1 MPLILRVI
9 LVRVQVAPD
18 MLLHWLVLLLLLVDA
33 PLRGPAALPWE
44 CAGMLDGTPD
54 GPLGAFDGA
63 RLRGEIAGAIGVV
76 EAALEVVS
84 QD

>member
-1 MPLILRVI
+1 MILA
-9 LVRVQVAPD
+9 RVQVAPD
-18 MLLHWLVLLLLLVDA
+18 VLLHWLVLFLLLVDA

-63 RLRGEIAGAIGVV
+63 GLCGEIAGAVGVV
-76 EAALEVVS
+76 ETALEVVRKG
-84 QD
+84 